1 MRAVLALLALL
12 AITPAVAVEP
22 NERLADPALEARAR
36 ILSRGLRCLVCQNES
51 IDESHADL
59 AHDVR
64 ILLRER
70 LVAGDSDDAAMRY
83 ITARYGDFVLLQPP
97 LKGATLVLWLAP
109 PVLLAIAIA
118 GAMLAARRRRTLA
131 APAPLTAEERTRLAT
146 LMKAPE

>member
-1 MRAVLALLALL
+1 MRAVLALLAVL
-12 AITPAVAVEP
+12 AATPSFAVEP

-97 LKGATLVLWLAP
+97 LKGSTLVLWLAP
-109 PVLLAIAIA
+109 PTLLTLALIGVI
-118 GAMLAARRRRTLA
+118 LAARRRTLA
-131 APAPLTAEERTRLAT
+131 VPAPLTAEEQTRLAA
-146 LMKAPE
+146 LMKAPD

>member
-1 MRAVLALLALL
+1 MRAVLALLAVL
-12 AITPAVAVEP
+12 AATPSFAVEP

-97 LKGATLVLWLAP
+97 LKGSTLVLWLVP
-109 PVLLAIAIA
+109 PTLLTLALTGVI
-118 GAMLAARRRRTLA
+118 LAARRRTLA
-131 APAPLTAEERTRLAT
+131 VPAPLTAEEQTRLAA
-146 LMKAPE
+146 LMKAPD